1 MIDAPTLDSLRRSL
15 AERGFA
21 RARVPGLLA
30 QAERDPWSVARV
42 LVCEPVVLVETHPIS
57 PIPEGRSF
65 ASNRA
70 ETPLHTDS
78 QSHRGV
84 PPYLQIMLCD
94 QAATSGGETTLVD
107 TWSLLE
113 QIAVAEPEL
122 FESLLIRSRRIP
134 FVFGDVV
141 GPTLAL
147 RGEALVFTH
156 SPMPARD
163 EIGRRL
169 APWIAAA
176 PRIELALETDEV
188 LLVDNHRMLHGRHA
202 FSDDRR
208 RFVRLLVWSDVP
220 ARAPARLL
228 HPARAMREQLS
239 HATRDRSAELRER
252 LLGPEL
258 MVPMIPIA
266 RRLELVLELLRGA
279 SPGMLARRHGV
290 SEPELYRW
298 RDAALRGAGDALA
311 LLDSPADHELALEQ
325 LLARLELL
333 DLKNR

>member
-1 MIDAPTLDSLRRSL
+1 MIDQTTLDSLRRSL

-30 QAERDPWSVARV
+30 RAERDPWAVAGV
-42 LVCEPVVLVETHPIS
+42 LSCELAVMVESHPIS

-94 QAATSGGETTLVD
+94 RPARRGGETTLVD
-107 TWSLLE
+107 TWALLE
-113 QIAVAEPEL
+113 QIAVSEPEL
-122 FESLLIRSRRIP
+122 FESLLTCPRRIP

-141 GPTLAL
+141 GPTIAL

-169 APWIAAA
+169 APWIAKA
-176 PRIELALETDEV
+176 PRIELAIATDEV

-202 FSDDRR
+202 FAGDRR
-208 RFVRLLVWSDVP
+208 RFLRLLVWTHAPSSAPDWLQNP
-220 ARAPARLL
+220 ARAVRERLAL
-228 HPARAMREQLS
+228 ATSQLPP
-239 HATRDRSAELRER
+239 ELRER
-252 LLGPEL
+252 LLGPDPTT
-258 MVPMIPIA
+258 VPDF
-266 RRLELVLELLRGA
+266 RLEFVLELLRGA
-279 SPGMLARRHGV
+279 SPGMLARRRHIP
-290 SEPELYRW
+290 EPALYRW
-298 RDAALRGAGDALA
+298 RDAALRGAADALAQLDTPTDHEAALQQLLA
-311 LLDSPADHELALEQ
+311 LLDPNP
-325 LLARLELL
+325 R
-333 DLKNR
+333 